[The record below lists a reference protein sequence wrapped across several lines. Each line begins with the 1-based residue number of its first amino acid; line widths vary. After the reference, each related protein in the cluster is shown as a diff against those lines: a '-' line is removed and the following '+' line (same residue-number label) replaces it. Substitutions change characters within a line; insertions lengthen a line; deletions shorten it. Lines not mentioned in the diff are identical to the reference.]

1 MATADP
7 PPDQS
12 SDELDGRPALTQN
25 QSSRGNRLASDDPSA
40 PGTRGR
46 LSVRD
51 PDSSWAGLMKRS
63 PERRGKNSPNR
74 HEIQCSSEFSPCF
87 LSKKVPT

>member
-7 PPDQS
+7 PPDES
-12 SDELDGRPALTQN
+12 SDELGGRPTLTQH

-51 PDSSWAGLMKRS
+51 PDGYLCPDEQNRS
-63 PERRGKNSPNR
+63 GVRQRFHTFPYHLS
-74 HEIQCSSEFSPCF
+74 FSHIF
-87 LSKKVPT
+87 STFFSLVS

>member
-25 QSSRGNRLASDDPSA
+25 QSPRGNRLASDDPST
-40 PGTRGR
+40 PGTQRR
-46 LSVRD
+46 LSVQH
-51 PDSSWAGLMKRS
+51 PDGYSRQD
-63 PERRGKNSPNR
+63 EPNKSGAR
-74 HEIQCSSEFSPCF
+74 QRIHNTLKLLQ
-87 LSKKVPT
+87 